1 MPIYIQSCIYWIHLP
16 DHTDMYSQGYI
27 GVSNN
32 PTRRLQ
38 EHKNSTDNKH
48 LSSALAKYSDS
59 ILQTVLFNGNS
70 ESCYLYEEQLR
81 PTTNIGWNINKGG
94 INPPSRLGWTPSA
107 NTLQKRSDSLK
118 GIIRSEEWCKNL
130 SEAKSGCKNPMFGK
144 SNPCNDKKRLQIIR
158 TKNLPNYNLYK
169 EAIKLIDSGES
180 ADAVSKLL
188 NIGRGICFKLKN
200 RSHMF
205 FEAFPELR

>member
-1 MPIYIQSCIYWIHLP
+1 MTIYNQTFVYWIHLP
-16 DHTDMYSQGYI
+16 DHTDVYSQGYV

-48 LSSALAKYSDS
+48 LSSALTKYSDS
-59 ILQTVLFNGNS
+59 VLQTVIFNGDS
-70 ESCYLYEEQLR
+70 ESCYLYEERLR
-81 PTTNIGWNINKGG
+81 PTTNIGWNINRGG
-94 INPPSRLGWTPSA
+94 TNPPSRIGWTPTA
-107 NTLQKRSDSLK
+107 NTLQKRSNSLK

-144 SNPCNDKKRLQIIR
+144 SNPCTRKKRLSIIK
-158 TKNLPNYNLYK
+158 TKNLPNYDLYK
-169 EAIKLIDSGES
+169 KAINLMDNGLS
-180 ADAVSKLL
+180 ADKTAVQLS
-188 NIGRGICFKLKN
+188 IGRGVCFALKN

>member
-1 MPIYIQSCIYWIHLP
+1 MPIYNQCYVYWIHLP
-16 DHTDMYSQGYI
+16 HHTDMYSQGYI

-48 LSSALAKYSDS
+48 LLGALTKYSDS
-59 ILQTVLFNGNS
+59 VLQTVIFNGDS

-81 PTTNIGWNINKGG
+81 PTTNVGWNINKGG
-94 INPPSRLGWTPSA
+94 TNPPSRLGWTPTA
-107 NTLQKRSDSLK
+107 DTLQKRSNSLK

-130 SEAKSGCKNPMFGK
+130 SESKTGDKNPMFGK
-144 SNPCNDKKRLQIIR
+144 TNPCTKERRLSLIKA
-158 TKNLPNYNLYK
+158 KNFSNYELYK
-169 EAIKLIDSGES
+169 QAINLMDNGLS
-180 ADAVSKLL
+180 ADKTAVQLS
-188 NIGRGICFKLKN
+188 IGRVVCFALKN

>member
-1 MPIYIQSCIYWIHLP
+1 MTIYNQTFVYWIHLP
-16 DHTDMYSQGYI
+16 DHTDMYSQGYV

-38 EHKNSTDNKH
+38 EHKNSKDNKH
-48 LSSALAKYSDS
+48 LSRALTKYSDS
-59 ILQTVLFNGNS
+59 VLQTVIFNGDS

-94 INPPSRLGWTPSA
+94 ANPPSRLGWNPTA
-107 NTLQKRSDSLK
+107 TTLQKRSKNLK
-118 GIIRSEEWCKNL
+118 GIVRSDKWRKNL
-130 SEAKSGCKNPMFGK
+130 SESKTGDKNPMFGK
-144 SNPCNDKKRLQIIR
+144 TNPCTKERRLSLIKA
-158 TKNLPNYNLYK
+158 KNLPNYELYK
-169 EAIKLIDSGES
+169 QAINLMDNGLS
-180 ADAVSKLL
+180 ADKTAVQLS
-188 NIGRGICFKLKN
+188 IGRVVCFALKN

>member
-1 MPIYIQSCIYWIHLP
+1 MPIYNQCYVYWIHLP
-16 DHTDMYSQGYI
+16 HHTDMYSQGYI

-48 LSSALAKYSDS
+48 LSRALTKYSDS
-59 ILQTVLFNGNS
+59 VLQTVIFNGNS

-81 PTTNIGWNINKGG
+81 PTTNVGWNINKGG
-94 INPPSRLGWTPSA
+94 TNPPSRLGWTPTA
-107 NTLQKRSDSLK
+107 DTLQKRSNSLK

-130 SEAKSGCKNPMFGK
+130 SDAKSGCKNPMFGK
-144 SNPCNDKKRLQIIR
+144 SNPCTREKRLSIIK
-158 TKNLPNYNLYK
+158 TKNLPNYELYK
-169 EAIKLIDSGES
+169 QAINLMDNGLS
-180 ADAVSKLL
+180 ADKTAVQLS
-188 NIGRGICFKLKN
+188 IGRVVCFALKN